1 MGPKGVGLGS
11 QKYGLSGPEDPGPPS
26 CWPTGSLRARLLGAG
41 NPGATPA
48 QGFFLKSVKLPECVS
63 FLHPYLGPGTVLN
76 AAMASASTVPCPVGT
91 VYNPHFIIMKTVAL
105 GSGVFSK
112 VTHLVEGRTEDYHSN
127 PDPSSILHS
136 PHLACSVF
144 LAQSTAKLCT
154 LLPLL
159 LQQNKRDIRSG
170 NKTQVKHLPSVTQP
184 FHKGSGVRKGRGQAV
199 LTSAHW
205 EDPP

>member
-1 MGPKGVGLGS
+1 MAHRLPQGQAPGS
-11 QKYGLSGPEDPGPPS
+11 REPRGHS
-26 CWPTGSLRARLLGAG
+26 CP
-41 NPGATPA
+41 

-76 AAMASASTVPCPVGT
+76 TAMASASTVPCPVGT

-105 GSGVFSK
+105 GSGVFPK

-127 PDPSSILHS
+127 PDPTSILHG

-170 NKTQVKHLPSVTQP
+170 NKTQVKHFT
-184 FHKGSGVRKGRGQAV
+184 FC
-199 LTSAHW
+199 
-205 EDPP
+205 DPAISQGEWGEEG